1 MEKRPLGSVNQTM
14 TSSEMNSDEDASV
27 SADSEDIKL
36 EHQYNTNLSNYNM
49 SENSLGD
56 APDSPMDLSPEIIA
70 IEEAGVPE
78 DSDDKMPTDI
88 DSSLIE
94 SSELSEK
101 EVMDSEPA
109 PMFAA
114 VSTEVKPSADKEKK
128 KSGLLI
134 ALLIVLFLAIGMA
147 GGAVS
152 YFLLIK

>member
-1 MEKRPLGSVNQTM
+1 
-14 TSSEMNSDEDASV
+14 
-27 SADSEDIKL
+27 
-36 EHQYNTNLSNYNM
+36 M
-49 SENSLGD
+49 S
-56 APDSPMDLSPEIIA
+56 
-70 IEEAGVPE
+70 
-78 DSDDKMPTDI
+78 TDI

-101 EVMDSEPA
+101 ETMDSEPA

-114 VSTEVKPSADKEKK
+114 VSTEVKTSADKEKK

-134 ALLIVLFLAIGMA
+134 VLLIVLFLAIGMA

>member
-1 MEKRPLGSVNQTM
+1 
-14 TSSEMNSDEDASV
+14 
-27 SADSEDIKL
+27 
-36 EHQYNTNLSNYNM
+36 M

-78 DSDDKMPTDI
+78 DSDDKMSTDI

-94 SSELSEK
+94 SSELSSEK
-101 EVMDSEPA
+101 ETMDSEPA

-114 VSTEVKPSADKEKK
+114 VSTEVKPSVDKEKK